1 MVFMMSALKS
11 VMFLSRTFRK
21 VISDDNQRF
30 SARVIYDVCVCVL
43 ADSCQS
49 TSCLLEPQQLQTKG
63 EQRLWKTSLK
73 PFCFRPCSDLALHY
87 VPEKSNQNLSYVLRV
102 LFQTHTVSILPLS
115 SSGSSSGLVLEIL
128 KLSVF

>member
-49 TSCLLEPQQLQTKG
+49 TSCLLEPQ
-63 EQRLWKTSLK
+63 
-73 PFCFRPCSDLALHY
+73 
-87 VPEKSNQNLSYVLRV
+87 
-102 LFQTHTVSILPLS
+102 
-115 SSGSSSGLVLEIL
+115 
-128 KLSVF
+128 